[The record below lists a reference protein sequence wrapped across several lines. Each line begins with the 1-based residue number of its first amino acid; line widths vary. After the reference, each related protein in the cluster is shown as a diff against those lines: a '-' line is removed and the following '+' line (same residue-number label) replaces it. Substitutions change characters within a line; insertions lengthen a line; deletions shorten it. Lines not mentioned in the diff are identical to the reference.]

1 MAIKKI
7 NTQLQVFNFADGIT
21 VRTFLDANGMPW
33 FVAVDVCSA
42 LELSNTAKAVSRLDD
57 DEKGVTTGDTLGGK
71 QELTTINESGLY
83 SLIMTSRKDEAKRF
97 KKWVTSEVLP
107 TIRKTGSYGA
117 GKPPALPPKT
127 VTPLLTDDSEQWYL
141 TKMSGGAIIRMVR
154 ADEPCAVK
162 FMNDR
167 FPHLEVVSKEIMRA
181 NLMYLANE
189 LVNMS
194 GQFITSAEITKGMDK
209 AMQRGAV

>member
-7 NTQLQVFNFADGIT
+7 NTQLQVFNFADGIS

-33 FVAVDVCSA
+33 FVAADVCSA
-42 LELSNTAKAVSRLDD
+42 LELSNTSKAVSRLDD

-83 SLIMTSRKDEAKRF
+83 SLIMTSRKEEAKKF

-117 GKPPALPPKT
+117 GKPPALPPAKP

-141 TKMSGGAIIRMVR
+141 AKMQSGAIIRMVR

-167 FPHLEVVSKEIMRA
+167 FPHLEVVSREAMRQ
-181 NLMYLANE
+181 NLMSLATQ
-189 LVNMS
+189 LTTLS
-194 GQFITSAEITKGMDK
+194 GQFITTQEINNGLTN
-209 AMQRGAV
+209 AMQGAA